1 MTTKQAFVLVN
12 VRDAETNEVVSIH
25 EAVGTT
31 DNDGETVTI
40 LHGYVPTIEQA
51 LPADITVKVRPYD
64 VENTPASL
72 LSRLDN
78 PEANLSVLEFAFP
91 S

>member
-1 MTTKQAFVLVN
+1 MPTKQAFVFVN
-12 VRDAETNEVVSIH
+12 IRDADTNEVVSIH

-31 DNDGETVTI
+31 EDNGQTVTI
-40 LHGYVPTIEQA
+40 LHGYVPTIENA
-51 LPADITVKVRPYD
+51 LPDDITVKVRPYD
-64 VENTPASL
+64 VVNTPASL
-72 LSRLDN
+72 LSRLND

>member
-1 MTTKQAFVLVN
+1 MTTKQAFVFVN

-31 DNDGETVTI
+31 DNNGETVTI

-72 LSRLDN
+72 LSRLDD